1 MLTAV
6 YKSSKRAN
14 TYLYIEKRDDF
25 SKIPDPLMDTFGTP
39 LYVMMFDL
47 SKRKKLGIADIKL
60 VQSELTEKGFY
71 LQLPPKEENL
81 LEELKK
87 QNGVDSV

>member
-47 SKRKKLGIADIKL
+47 SKREKLGIADIKL

-87 QNGVDSV
+87 QNGVDCV

>member
-47 SKRKKLGIADIKL
+47 SKRDKLGIADIKL

-81 LEELKK
+81 LEELRK

>member
-47 SKRKKLGIADIKL
+47 SKREKLGIADIKL
-60 VQSELTEKGFY
+60 VQSELTDKGFY

>member
-1 MLTAV
+1 
-6 YKSSKRAN
+6 
-14 TYLYIEKRDDF
+14 
-25 SKIPDPLMDTFGTP
+25 
-39 LYVMMFDL
+39 MMFDL
-47 SKRKKLGIADIKL
+47 SKREKLGIADIKL

>member
-47 SKRKKLGIADIKL
+47 SKREKLGIADIKL

>member
-25 SKIPDPLMDTFGTP
+25 SKVPGPLMDTFGTP
-39 LYVMMFDL
+39 IYVMMFEL
-47 SKRKKLGIADIKL
+47 SRREKLGIADINL
-60 VQSELTEKGFY
+60 VQSELTDKGFY

-81 LEELKK
+81 LEEFKK
-87 QNGVDSV
+87 QNGVDSD

>member
-6 YKSSKRAN
+6 YKSSKRAD

-25 SKIPDPLMDTFGTP
+25 SKIPEPLMGMFGTP
-39 LYVMMFDL
+39 IYVMMFDL
-47 SKRKKLGIADIKL
+47 SKRERLGVADIVL

-81 LEELKK
+81 LDELKK
-87 QNGVDSV
+87 QNGVDSD

>member
-25 SKIPDPLMDTFGTP
+25 SKVPEPLLNTFGSP
-39 LYVMMFDL
+39 VYVMMFDL
-47 SKRKKLGIADIKL
+47 SKRDKLGVADITL

-71 LQLPPKEENL
+71 LQLPPQEDNL
-81 LEELKK
+81 LDEFKK
-87 QNGVDSV
+87 LNGVNSD